1 MPEKGKRQLQ
11 AEQTKDKLFYA
22 ADALLAE
29 KDYEDITIRDI
40 ISKADVSIGTFYHY
54 FKTKLDVFYET
65 YRVADHY
72 FAEVVAPQLTQ
83 PTVREQILT
92 FFDYYAHYSCDQTQP
107 RSCLSAVQCPEP
119 AFQPGSEPRH
129 DQCAD
134 CGGSAGSGL
143 RPDPQHGHGRADC
156 NLFDGCQPW
165 SCIQLG
171 NHGPQLRPAGQDA
184 LVSGAAADGLSP
196 GVTRPV
202 PICISVRRGLSN
214 KTKWFY

>member
-1 MPEKGKRQLQ
+1 MFAVPEKGKRQLQ

-83 PTVREQILT
+83 PTVREQILA
-92 FFDYYAHYSCDQTQP
+92 FFDYYAHYSSDQTQP
-107 RSCLSAVQCPEP
+107 RLVYLLYNARNPHFNRDPHHGMTGVLIAVVQ
-119 AFQPGSEPRH
+119 
-129 DQCAD
+129 
-134 CGGSAGSGL
+134 
-143 RPDPQHGHGRADC
+143 
-156 NLFDGCQPW
+156 
-165 SCIQLG
+165 
-171 NHGPQLRPAGQDA
+171 
-184 LVSGAAADGLSP
+184 
-196 GVTRPV
+196 
-202 PICISVRRGLSN
+202 RGLDSGQIRSTDTAEQIATFLMVTSRGLVYN
-214 KTKWFY
+214 WVTMDRSYDLPGRMRWYLERLLMAYLPA

>member
-1 MPEKGKRQLQ
+1 MFAVPEKGKRQLQ

-107 RSCLSAVQCPEP
+107 RLVYLLYNARNPHFNRDPHHGMTGVLIAVVQ
-119 AFQPGSEPRH
+119 
-129 DQCAD
+129 
-134 CGGSAGSGL
+134 
-143 RPDPQHGHGRADC
+143 
-156 NLFDGCQPW
+156 
-165 SCIQLG
+165 
-171 NHGPQLRPAGQDA
+171 
-184 LVSGAAADGLSP
+184 
-196 GVTRPV
+196 
-202 PICISVRRGLSN
+202 RGLDSGQIRSTDTAEQIATFLMVASRGLVYN
-214 KTKWFY
+214 WVTMDRSYDLPDMMRWYLERLLMAYLPA